1 LYLFKEHTLHR
12 IISPTAP
19 QQAQARQVTDRFLV
33 QYGRGEPVDQN
44 GLPLPAR
51 QSRATPSLTESLVS
65 VLGWLGGAIV
75 LIGGILILVGHSS
88 HRQTGDQT
96 PPETCLR
103 QATLYTE
110 QIERVL
116 KANPNRQQQ
125 QLLTRVHRWRQTIE
139 ALARRLN
146 GWRQNSLLYQDLSDV
161 PPLITSLEQQL
172 ASESDPALRAYLERI
187 LTRRRNQLTAL
198 EQWQTTIRRAE
209 IQIETT
215 VAVFGTIYSQL
226 LTNQSTSHVADYS
239 RLLAEIDEEVY
250 SLQDHLEALK
260 EVKSGIGDVTVQM
273 GVEAQPLLGGSGP
286 KTASRKRRGLAYYP
300 DKR

>member
-1 LYLFKEHTLHR
+1 
-12 IISPTAP
+12 
-19 QQAQARQVTDRFLV
+19 
-33 QYGRGEPVDQN
+33 
-44 GLPLPAR
+44 
-51 QSRATPSLTESLVS
+51 LTESLVS